1 MSSPQ
6 YGVTPQG
13 FKIKRLPEIKDE
25 LESLFM
31 GEFADI
37 NVDPQSVVGQIIGI
51 FSKVL
56 ADDWE
61 NLQDVYLSQ
70 YPNSADGISL
80 DNLVQLMGLERLQAS
95 KTRVIGTAIGNTG
108 TFIPLGSLARLS
120 GSTEVFSSVQNSV
133 IDNSQSLINEVEV
146 TQILPQRYLVVING
160 IPYYYGLPSIDF
172 SAPLVAG
179 NQIRVRING
188 ISMPLVPFNTSSN
201 QTLIDLGNVIIAN
214 VPNLVNNFVVNGDS
228 LELYPILGESLNVT
242 TSVTGVGAPTA
253 TTSYLAPPDEE
264 TVAQYLSAIIDKSS
278 IVSSSWG
285 SGDTFEVKAKSVDF
299 PYSIVAGNGL
309 QITLVG
315 SPIIFDAQNYGPVV
329 APVGSLTMIMSPVSG
344 WSSLTNFEQGAI
356 GRLQETDE
364 ELRLR
369 FKRSLSSQGAATV
382 EAIRS
387 RVLQEVPSVTSVLVF
402 ENVTLTQSPMTISF
416 NEDFIVGNT
425 TEVKV
430 ENSILGSV
438 SFTTNHLQMMQDIRD
453 LLLTADEISL
463 VNIVGVNNRD
473 FYIEFESGE
482 EVDIILT
489 TIGGASQP
497 ISTRSGGR
505 PPKSFEAIVEG
516 GTDGDVAKKIWEL
529 KPAGI
534 QSFGNVTVPVLDS
547 QGQTQSIS
555 FTRASPVY
563 IWVDVILTLN
573 PQESFPS
580 NGLTLVAEAILE
592 YGNSL
597 GIGTDVFIQKVQ
609 SVTFSVPG
617 IARADIQLAKTNNL
631 NDVPVYVTTDISIG
645 QTEVSYWDIS
655 RISVGI

>member
-6 YGVTPQG
+6 YGVTSQG
-13 FKIKRLPEIKDE
+13 FKLKRLPEIKDE
-25 LESLFM
+25 LENLFI
-31 GEFADI
+31 GEFGDV
-37 NVDPQSVVGQIIGI
+37 NLDPQSVVGQIIGI

-95 KTRVIGTAIGNTG
+95 KTRVIGTAIGNPG
-108 TFIPLGSLARLS
+108 TFIPVGSLARLN
-120 GSTEVFSSVQNSV
+120 GSIEIFSSVQNAI
-133 IDNSQSLINEVEV
+133 IDNSRALINHIQV
-146 TQILPQRYLVVING
+146 TQSLPQRYLVVING
-160 IPYYYGLPSIDF
+160 TSYYYGLPSIDF

-179 NQIRVRING
+179 NQVRVRING
-188 ISMPLVPFNTSSN
+188 ISMPLVNFNTSSN
-201 QTLIDLGNVIIAN
+201 QTLIDIGNVIITN
-214 VPNLVNNFVVNGDS
+214 VPYLVNNFVVNGDS
-228 LELYPILGESLNVT
+228 LELYPVLGESLNVT
-242 TSVTGVGAPTA
+242 TSVTGAGAPTV
-253 TTSYLAPPDEE
+253 TTSYLIPPDEE
-264 TVAQYLSAIIDKSS
+264 TIAENLSAIINKSS
-278 IVSSSWG
+278 VVSSSWN
-285 SGDTFEVKAKSVDF
+285 GDDIFEIKARSVDF
-299 PYSIVAGNGL
+299 PYSIVVGNGL
-309 QITLVG
+309 DITLVG
-315 SPIIFDAQNYGPVV
+315 SPIIFDAQNYGLVV
-329 APVGSLTMIMSPVSG
+329 APAGSLTIIMSPVSG
-344 WSSLTNFEQGAI
+344 WNSLTNFEQGSI

-387 RVLQEVPSVTSVLVF
+387 RILQEVPSVTSVIVF

-416 NEDFIVGNT
+416 NEDFVSGNT
-425 TEVKV
+425 TQVNV
-430 ENSILGSV
+430 ENHILGTV
-438 SFTTNHLQMMQDIRD
+438 NFTSNHLQMMNDIRT
-453 LLLTADEISL
+453 LLLTSNEINL
-463 VNIVGVNNRD
+463 VNIIGANNRE
-473 FYIEFESGE
+473 FYLEFESGE
-482 EVDIILT
+482 EVEVILT

-497 ISTRSGGR
+497 ISTVSGGR

-516 GTDGDVAKKIWEL
+516 GTDIDVAKKIWEL

-534 QSFGNVTVPVLDS
+534 QSFGNVTLTILDS
-547 QGQTQSIS
+547 QGQAQSIS

-563 IWVDVILTLN
+563 IWADVILTLN

-580 NGLTLVAEAILE
+580 NGLTLVAQAILE

-597 GIGTDVFIQKVQ
+597 GIGTDIFIQKVQ
-609 SVTFSVPG
+609 SVAFFVPG
-617 IARADIQLAKTNNL
+617 IAKADVQLATTNNL
-631 NDVPVYVTTDISIG
+631 SDVPIYVTTDISIG